1 MPKKYLVELSAQERA
16 YLEGLL
22 ARGRVLALKRQRAQI
37 LLKADEGALGPGWTD
52 ERIAEAFEVNVRTVE
67 RVRERLVERG
77 LEDSLARRLPEQPP
91 RCKLDGAGEARL
103 IALAC
108 SAAPQGRRRWTI
120 RLLAEKMVE
129 LKVVD
134 SIGREAVRMALKKTS
149 LSLG

>member
-1 MPKKYLVELSAQERA
+1 MPKKYLVELGGEERA
-16 YLEGLL
+16 YLEGIVGK
-22 ARGRVLALKRQRAQI
+22 GRVLARKRQQAQI
-37 LLKADEGALGPGWTD
+37 LLKADEGPLGPGWTD
-52 ERIAEAFEVNVRTVE
+52 ERIAEAFGVNVRTVE

-134 SIGREAVRMALKKTS
+134 SIGREAVRMTLKKTS